1 VRRAASC
8 GGRCGRVKIAVGAA
22 APDKKMNT
30 TRQPLDATAIGL
42 MTLLAMLWGL
52 QQVAIKLALH
62 GASPVA
68 QAAVRSIVATVLLIG
83 WARVRG
89 IALAER
95 DGTLFAGAA
104 AGLLFGVEFVFIYA
118 GLEHT
123 AAARMVVFVYLAP
136 VLTALGLAWFVP
148 GERLNAAQ
156 WAGVLLAFAGLV
168 VAFADGFAAAGRAT
182 LRGDLYG
189 VIAAG
194 LWAATTVLI
203 RASPLAGARAEKTLL
218 YQLGVSA
225 LLLPAAAW
233 LLGERGITR
242 LDATVLASLAFQ
254 SVVVAFA
261 SYLVW
266 FWLLTRYLAA
276 RLAVFSFLTPLFGV
290 AFGVLILG
298 ERLSPQF
305 AFAAALV
312 GAGIALVNR
321 R

>member
-1 VRRAASC
+1 MDA
-8 GGRCGRVKIAVGAA
+8 
-22 APDKKMNT
+22 N
-30 TRQPLDATAIGL
+30 RQPLDTTAVGL
-42 MTLLAMLWGL
+42 MLLLAMLWGL

-68 QAAVRSIVATVLLIG
+68 QSAVRSIVAAVLLLG
-83 WARVRG
+83 WARLRG
-89 IALAER
+89 IALLAR
-95 DGTLFAGAA
+95 DGTLFAGLA
-104 AGLLFGVEFVFIYA
+104 AGILFGVEFVFIYA
-118 GLEHT
+118 GLAHT

-156 WAGVLLAFAGLV
+156 WAGVLLAFAGLLA
-168 VAFADGFAAAGRAT
+168 AFADGFTVPGRAT

-189 VIAAG
+189 VIAAA

-203 RASPLAGARAEKTLL
+203 RASALAAARAEKTLF

-225 LLLPAAAW
+225 LLLPAASW
-233 LLGERGITR
+233 LLGESGITR

-261 SYLVW
+261 SYLAW

-305 AFAAALV
+305 ALAAVLV

>member
-1 VRRAASC
+1 
-8 GGRCGRVKIAVGAA
+8 
-22 APDKKMNT
+22 MNAN
-30 TRQPLDATAIGL
+30 RQPLDTTAVGL
-42 MTLLAMLWGL
+42 MLLLAMLWGL

-68 QAAVRSIVATVLLIG
+68 QSAVRSIVAAVLLLG
-83 WARVRG
+83 WARLRG
-89 IALAER
+89 IALFAR
-95 DGTLFAGAA
+95 DGTLFAGLA
-104 AGLLFGVEFVFIYA
+104 AGMLFGVEFVFIYA
-118 GLEHT
+118 GLAHT

-156 WAGVLLAFAGLV
+156 WAGVLLAFAGLLA
-168 VAFADGFAAAGRAT
+168 AFADGFTAPGRAT

-189 VIAAG
+189 VIAAA

-203 RASPLAGARAEKTLL
+203 RASALAPARAEKTLF

-225 LLLPAAAW
+225 LLLPAASW
-233 LLGERGITR
+233 LLGESGITR

-261 SYLVW
+261 SYLAW

-305 AFAAALV
+305 ALAAVLV